1 MGIHSL
7 AEIEACARSALAR
20 KGHAQVAD
28 FAAPA
33 CTFLEGV
40 GYPGLKQ
47 LAEALSDST
56 TTAVLEK
63 DLMGLDL
70 QDVSCVFLGPE
81 IERLTREHGRLFL
94 RNVRHGLYL
103 LPAALRETTA
113 LAARSILRFRWAA
126 SARKTLMQKSW
137 RSRNGM
143 VLPLMMPS
151 AFALVSFKKVAHGWP
166 TLRYPRS

>member
-63 DLMGLDL
+63 DLMGVDL
-70 QDVSCVFLGPE
+70 QGVSCVFLGPE

-94 RNVRHGLYL
+94 RNVRHGLFL
-103 LPAALRETTA
+103 LPYTVRDGLG
-113 LAARSILRFRWAA
+113 I
-126 SARKTLMQKSW
+126 
-137 RSRNGM
+137 GCP
-143 VLPLMMPS
+143 VDP
-151 AFALVSFKKVAHGWP
+151 AFALGGERHKNPYGEKLALAEAEGIEVDEGVWAAIKA
-166 TLRYPRS
+166 